1 MYRIEDVRRD
11 CNLARVRRITCDKL
25 QGRWE
30 EGFVKRFLLMVV
42 LLASHAGAAT
52 IHIVEANWTLG
63 GPLTIDGSGVD
74 GNSDNV
80 LSLAELVSLTAAY
93 DISGG
98 GSLNWAQADFL
109 LGAFGI
115 GPFSGTY
122 LFLAQNPGGAAV
134 FGVAGSGTSSA
145 QVSDARIGLQDSASG
160 AAAVPE
166 PATLLLMGAGL
177 LLCAAARTRTA
188 WSGPRQPSSK

>member
-1 MYRIEDVRRD
+1 M
-11 CNLARVRRITCDKL
+11 
-25 QGRWE
+25 
-30 EGFVKRFLLMVV
+30 KRLLLMVV
-42 LLASHAGAAT
+42 LLASHASAAT

-63 GPLTIDGSGVD
+63 GPLTIDGSGAD

-80 LSLAELVSLTAAY
+80 LSLAELTSLTAVY

-98 GSLNWAQADFL
+98 GTLNWGQADFL

-134 FGVAGSGTSSA
+134 FGVAGSGSSSA
-145 QVSDARIGLQDSASG
+145 QVSDARIGLQDTASG
-160 AAAVPE
+160 VSTVPE
-166 PATLLLMGAGL
+166 PATILLMGAGL
-177 LLCAAARTRTA
+177 LLAAAAKTRTT
-188 WSGPRQPSSK
+188 WSAPRQQSLK